1 MGMRKVISAVAL
13 MLIAPLAQAQTT
25 RTYSYDALGR
35 LVKVTPSSGNP
46 VTYNHDAGDN
56 RTSVVAGIT
65 NNPPVAT
72 NDTFYLALDNEGDT
86 YYYGV
91 IYDWWLNDY
100 DPDAGD
106 TITAQSVSGNSSVT
120 VWANGTIH
128 FGGPIGSGQQ
138 VFTYTIRD
146 NSGATATATV
156 TLNFYY

>member
-1 MGMRKVISAVAL
+1 MRKVISAVAL

-46 VTYNHDAGDN
+46 VTYAYDAADN

-86 YYYGV
+86 YYYGI

-106 TITAQSVSGNSSVT
+106 TIVMHSVSGNSSVQIRS
-120 VWANGTIH
+120 GGLF